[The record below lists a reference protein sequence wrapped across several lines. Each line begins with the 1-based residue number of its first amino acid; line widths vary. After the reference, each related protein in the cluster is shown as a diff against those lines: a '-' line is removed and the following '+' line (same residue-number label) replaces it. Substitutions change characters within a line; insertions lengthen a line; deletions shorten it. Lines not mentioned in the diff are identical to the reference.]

1 MRMFK
6 ILVLVIVVVIC
17 ILAVAGAYFSG
28 TIFSKMPKTVSSKD
42 VPVISLPSIER
53 IKIQLLRHA
62 TCMLIVGDKMIL
74 LDPMLSEAGTM
85 PPVPLTSNRIKNPLI
100 PLPAKAESLVKNIDA
115 VLITHCHFDHFDK
128 AAENLIPKGM
138 LIFCQPGD
146 EKKLNEKGFKNVR
159 VIDREAEWAGIRFKR
174 FPAHHAEGSLLLN
187 MMGASSSYLLQ
198 ASGAS
203 LLITGDSITDTM
215 LIDSLKASN
224 PDVILAYAGSAQM
237 LWGKPITLTGGSLK
251 DISRI
256 SARSKIVAVHM
267 DAINHCRLSK
277 SELREFIIKEKLGT
291 VLAVPDE
298 GEVCAF

>member
-1 MRMFK
+1 MRLFK
-6 ILVLVIVVVIC
+6 ILVLILVVLIG
-17 ILAVAGAYFSG
+17 ILAIVSAYFSG
-28 TIFSKMPKTVSSKD
+28 AIFSKMPDAVASKN

-62 TCMLIVGDKMIL
+62 TCMIIIGDKTLL
-74 LDPMLSEAGTM
+74 LDPMLSDAGAM
-85 PPVPLTSNRIKNPLI
+85 PPVPLTSNRVKNPLI

-115 VLITHCHFDHFDK
+115 VLLTHYHFDHFDK
-128 AAENLIPKGM
+128 AAEDLLPRST

-146 EKKLNEKGFKNVR
+146 EKKLRDAGFRNVR
-159 VIDREAEWAGIRFKR
+159 VIDRDTEWAGIRFKS
-174 FPAHHAEGSLLLN
+174 FPAHHAEGYLLLN
-187 MMGASSSYLLQ
+187 IMVPSSSYLLQ

-203 LLITGDSITDTM
+203 LFITGDSIPDAM

-224 PDVILAYAGSAQM
+224 PDMSLAYTGSAQM
-237 LWGKPITLTGGSLK
+237 LWGKPITLNAESLK
-251 DISRI
+251 DISKI
-256 SARSKIVAVHM
+256 TPRSKIVAVHM